1 MPRPTRS
8 LLLGLLSAA
17 VLAACASAPSQPLA
31 SQFAGKRVVL
41 LGEVHDNAE
50 GHATRFAALKS
61 AVDAGWRPAIAMEQ
75 FDRER
80 QADLDAARR
89 AHPGDADALI
99 AAAAPA
105 KSSWNWAFYKPVIAL
120 ALQYDLPLIAANVSR
135 ADAGKVLR
143 GGYAAAFD
151 PAALQAA
158 KLDKAPAADIVAGQQ
173 HEVEVGHC
181 GKLPQAMVP
190 GMAQAQIARDAFMA
204 QVLREHAARGVVL
217 IAGNGHVR
225 RDIGVPRW
233 LAGVPAAQ
241 VLSVGYLESEKNA
254 KAFDAV
260 VTIPAAQRADP
271 CAALG

>member
-1 MPRPTRS
+1 MSRSPRTLILALMS
-8 LLLGLLSAA
+8 AALLG
-17 VLAACASAPSQPLA
+17 ACASAPSLPVA
-31 SQFAGKRVVL
+31 MADKRVVL
-41 LGEVHDNAE
+41 LGEVHDNAA
-50 GHATRFAALKS
+50 GHEARFAALKA
-61 AVDAGWRPAIAMEQ
+61 AVEAGWRPAIAMEQ

-80 QADLDAARR
+80 QPELDAARKG
-89 AHPGDADALI
+89 GDADAVI
-99 AAAAPA
+99 KAAAPV
-105 KSSWNWAFYKPVIAL
+105 KSSWNWAFYKPVVAL

-135 ADAGKVLR
+135 ADAGKVVR

-151 PAALQAA
+151 PAALKAA
-158 KLDKAPAADIVAGQQ
+158 RLDVAPAADIVAGQQ

-204 QVLREHAARGVVL
+204 QVLRDNAQRGVVL

-225 RDIGVPRW
+225 SDIGVPRW

-241 VLSVGYLESEKNA
+241 VLSVGYLESGKDA
-254 KAFDAV
+254 KAFDEV
-260 VTIPAAQRADP
+260 VTIPAANRPDP